1 MGADGSR
8 QCACVINDTTDFY
21 HYFVATPHA
30 EFLCGCIEQAI
41 VFNLPQEAHFLVAHD
56 QFRRSLGEIVD
67 MPYLTADL
75 LFRFVIQNDGGL
87 LQRAREREFAS
98 LSDAEAA
105 TIERIYGE
113 EFS

>member
-1 MGADGSR
+1 
-8 QCACVINDTTDFY
+8 
-21 HYFVATPHA
+21 
-30 EFLCGCIEQAI
+30 
-41 VFNLPQEAHFLVAHD
+41 
-56 QFRRSLGEIVD
+56 